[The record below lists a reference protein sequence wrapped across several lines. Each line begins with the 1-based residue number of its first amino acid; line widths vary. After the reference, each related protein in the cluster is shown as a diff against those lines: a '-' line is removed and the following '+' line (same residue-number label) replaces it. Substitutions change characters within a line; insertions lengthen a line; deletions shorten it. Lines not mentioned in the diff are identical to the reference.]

1 MAEFVCPQWC
11 DFIKTVVTILEIQV
25 AGKETDKP
33 TLETAS
39 CGLITHD
46 AIFTSIKKLR
56 TRYLQE
62 FAKEMMCGDA
72 RRTRIDFTKALDNL
86 NSNLVFDK
94 LAQCDL
100 MLSSGSWVQFW
111 TMVFISINLDMN
123 EEELLKQIE
132 IASASFAEL
141 QKTQVTTDEAI
152 GTKLHVEGEKNPEV
166 EVVPSQPAPA
176 ETEADKDFK
185 TIAQIRALWKPTAQ
199 DPSPSV
205 IHNFELCLQSWL
217 MERCA
222 LRNSAADGINPDMG
236 ISHVGAGW
244 QTTSTTSTTSSRVL
258 QFPVLK
264 PPGNINMN
272 YAGATTRFPK
282 ARELALLV
290 LP

>member
-1 MAEFVCPQWC
+1 MAELVCPQWC
-11 DFIKTVVTILEIQV
+11 DFIKTVVTILEIKV
-25 AGKETDKP
+25 AGKETDQPKP

-39 CGLITHD
+39 CGLITND
-46 AIFTSIKKLR
+46 AILTSVKKLR

-62 FAKEMMCGDA
+62 VAKDMMCGDA
-72 RRTRIDFTKALDNL
+72 GRRTRIDFTKALGNL

-111 TMVFISINLDMN
+111 TMVFTNINLDMN

-152 GTKLHVEGEKNPEV
+152 GTQLHVEGETNPEV

-205 IHNFELCLQSWL
+205 IHHFELCLQSWL

-222 LRNSAADGINPDMG
+222 LRTSSSDGIHPDMG

-244 QTTSTTSTTSSRVL
+244 QTTSSRVL

-272 YAGATTRFPK
+272 YAGAITRFPK